1 MSDSNPGVVLNAISL
16 LVPELKAYLTGLAAG
31 RVAALPDY
39 ALAAAAAAAC
49 PTPGGA
55 HPKPPEVKVLLN
67 TLDTRL
73 DALSLEGAA
82 RAERKALLLELSA
95 LHSLLVRLPA
105 PDPPDF
111 AVPAATAAAPR
122 ALKTSPPPK
131 TPPPPGFARWL
142 LVGAAPIAAAIAVIA
157 AVAAWARSS

>member
-1 MSDSNPGVVLNAISL
+1 MSDPNPGVVLNAISL

-73 DALSLEGAA
+73 DALSLEGAS

-111 AVPAATAAAPR
+111 AVPAAAAPP

-142 LVGAAPIAAAIAVIA
+142 LVGAAPVAAAVAVIA
-157 AVAAWARSS
+157 AAAAAWARSS